1 MPMAPPRAC
10 ATCGQLQCAV
20 HVKTAW
26 RSASRPPT
34 PRIRGRERMRRRYA
48 LLRAQPFCQH
58 CGEAVASVRDHV
70 TPLAEGG
77 TEDDA
82 NTQALCDACHDRKTT
97 AEATRGAIRH
107 RGVGE
112 C

>member
-10 ATCGQLQCAV
+10 ATCGQAGCQQ
-20 HVKTAW
+20 HRRPAW
-26 RSASRPPT
+26 GHAQPV
-34 PRIRGRERMRRRYA
+34 PRLRGRERMRRRHE
-48 LLRAQPFCQH
+48 LFRAQPFCQH
-58 CGEAVASVRDHV
+58 CGEAVSTVRDHV

-77 TEDDA
+77 TEADA

-97 AEATRGAIRH
+97 AEATRGAVRH
-107 RGVGE
+107 RGVGK